1 MHAAAN
7 FSFNDH
13 RHDTYY
19 TNYLAVLFAGLRDRT
34 AFVAEEYTLNNMLAY
49 QRFVTGSKHVAVGVA
64 PDLAAVDAMLRD
76 GYEVFAFSEAR
87 TRLWGGAVL
96 QGVTLFGLTLEE
108 RVSGVPEGRVVVMA
122 GSASAWPVSRSL
134 GLGPRMPFRGR
145 AIVVAVKGLGIAAIT
160 PEGVEGDISFKQSDP
175 LGTTGLA
182 ARVSFRAAVSG
193 SHARV
198 FVEDE
203 LVADTDTGVA
213 VVEIGAG
220 LEAAYT
226 LRRENGMRAPVEMR
240 MRPLYRVASM
250 LPPDACTLVGDGHW
264 SVLSDPGREGLLQG
278 RVDNHEPGVARWQ
291 VYLASP
297 TPMAVRL
304 GETHGSGTPA
314 ITVEQFDTR
323 AAGAGGLVDRL
334 RSDGVEHADV
344 LLNAPSVT
352 RVEVTVNDEGQY
364 STFRLN
370 LGGLPAAGLGR
381 AIVDRPAAIRADACG
396 IVLDRLVLD
405 VEDHQTSLYLGPGA
419 DAYFGTG
426 WRGATPTPFGFER
439 RISAPLATVL
449 VPLQEPRKLVLN
461 LRLAGDRE
469 AGDVEAMVNG
479 HALGWRAFHRVSTDL
494 YWQAPADVWIAGVN
508 EVVLRIRSAR
518 TAGGADGVTPQP
530 APPVTVRRVAVQP
543 GG

>member
-1 MHAAAN
+1 
-7 FSFNDH
+7 
-13 RHDTYY
+13 
-19 TNYLAVLFAGLRDRT
+19 
-34 AFVAEEYTLNNMLAY
+34 
-49 QRFVTGSKHVAVGVA
+49 
-64 PDLAAVDAMLRD
+64 
-76 GYEVFAFSEAR
+76 
-87 TRLWGGAVL
+87 
-96 QGVTLFGLTLEE
+96 
-108 RVSGVPEGRVVVMA
+108 
-122 GSASAWPVSRSL
+122 
-134 GLGPRMPFRGR
+134 
-145 AIVVAVKGLGIAAIT
+145 
-160 PEGVEGDISFKQSDP
+160 
-175 LGTTGLA
+175 
-182 ARVSFRAAVSG
+182 
-193 SHARV
+193 
-198 FVEDE
+198 
-203 LVADTDTGVA
+203 
-213 VVEIGAG
+213 
-220 LEAAYT
+220 
-226 LRRENGMRAPVEMR
+226 

-304 GETHGSGTPA
+304 GETHGRGVPA
-314 ITVEQFDTR
+314 ITVEHFGTR

-518 TAGGADGVTPQP
+518 AAGGADGVTPQP